1 LPNTAAAKAG
11 LREGD
16 IIVAV
21 NDQRLDGNVS
31 LRQLLLQYRP
41 GDTVEL
47 TILRDGQEQKVS
59 VTLGERPSNLR

>member
-1 LPNTAAAKAG
+1 MIT
-11 LREGD
+11 
-16 IIVAV
+16 AV
-21 NDQRLDGNVS
+21 NGQRLDANTS

-47 TILRDGQEQKVS
+47 TILRDGKEQNVT